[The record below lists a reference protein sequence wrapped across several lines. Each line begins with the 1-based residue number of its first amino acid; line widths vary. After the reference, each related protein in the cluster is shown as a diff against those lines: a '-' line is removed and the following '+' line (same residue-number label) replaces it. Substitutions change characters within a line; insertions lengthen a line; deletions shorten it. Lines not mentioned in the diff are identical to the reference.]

1 MRNRQNHNFSP
12 FQYPSFNFWNK
23 ETENHNRMGK
33 DNLNNTINK
42 LDLIVIYRTFPPTTA
57 QYTLS
62 SGTRESKSV
71 RYQVL
76 MEQVNTQST
85 KVEHKIGL
93 DKFEGIQVIQSMF
106 SDHNGT
112 KLEINNT
119 GKSEKF
125 TNKQELH
132 NTLKYLLPIHLFG
145 EV

>member
-1 MRNRQNHNFSP
+1 
-12 FQYPSFNFWNK
+12 
-23 ETENHNRMGK
+23 
-33 DNLNNTINK
+33 
-42 LDLIVIYRTFPPTTA
+42 
-57 QYTLS
+57 
-62 SGTRESKSV
+62 
-71 RYQVL
+71 

-125 TNKQELH
+125 TNKWELH

-145 EV
+145 EG